1 MFEKNAKMFRHI
13 FLMFALGIFLVGV
26 IDVVML
32 AFDLSFR
39 TGIMMT
45 TGVKPHTFVEAATF
59 LALISIAFGL
69 VELSRTSNN

>member
-1 MFEKNAKMFRHI
+1 MFEKNAKMFRDV
-13 FLMFALGIFLVGV
+13 FLVLALGIFLLGV
-26 IDVVML
+26 IDVIML
-32 AFDLSFR
+32 ALDLSLR

-69 VELSRTSNN
+69 VELSRTSNK